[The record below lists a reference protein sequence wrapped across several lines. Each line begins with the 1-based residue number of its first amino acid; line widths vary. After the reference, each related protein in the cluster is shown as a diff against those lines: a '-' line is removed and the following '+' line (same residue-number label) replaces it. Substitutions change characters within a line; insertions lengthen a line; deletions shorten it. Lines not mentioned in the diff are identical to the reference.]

1 MWLKVLLEE
10 FMDVAQ
16 SEQTSRTVRIICTI
30 FVSLVLILGIACL
43 FLLAFLIEEAGLFRR
58 AVSLI
63 LGIGILGVEMHPDTD
78 QFIRVENGQALVCVG
93 NRKETLDFQ
102 CCLKTGDGIF
112 VPAGSWHNI
121 CNTGDCPL
129 KLSSIYAPPHH
140 PKGTV
145 HCTKADAVSKD

>member
-63 LGIGILGVEMHPDTD
+63 LGIGILAYYVYFFENRFAQNQKYKEVLMKERLPKRRKNHAMPGLWSRDGAGRD
-78 QFIRVENGQALVCVG
+78 RVCRRRL
-93 NRKETLDFQ
+93 
-102 CCLKTGDGIF
+102 
-112 VPAGSWHNI
+112 
-121 CNTGDCPL
+121 
-129 KLSSIYAPPHH
+129 
-140 PKGTV
+140 
-145 HCTKADAVSKD
+145 

>member
-63 LGIGILGVEMHPDTD
+63 LGIGILAYFVY
-78 QFIRVENGQALVCVG
+78 FLKIVLRRIR
-93 NRKETLDFQ
+93 
-102 CCLKTGDGIF
+102 
-112 VPAGSWHNI
+112 NI
-121 CNTGDCPL
+121 
-129 KLSSIYAPPHH
+129 KKS
-140 PKGTV
+140 
-145 HCTKADAVSKD
+145 

>member
-63 LGIGILGVEMHPDTD
+63 LGIGILAYYVY
-78 QFIRVENGQALVCVG
+78 FLKIVLRRIR
-93 NRKETLDFQ
+93 
-102 CCLKTGDGIF
+102 
-112 VPAGSWHNI
+112 NI
-121 CNTGDCPL
+121 KKSC
-129 KLSSIYAPPHH
+129 
-140 PKGTV
+140 
-145 HCTKADAVSKD
+145 

>member
-58 AVSLI
+58 TVSLI
-63 LGIGILGVEMHPDTD
+63 LGIVILAYYVY
-78 QFIRVENGQALVCVG
+78 FLKIVLRRIR
-93 NRKETLDFQ
+93 
-102 CCLKTGDGIF
+102 
-112 VPAGSWHNI
+112 NI
-121 CNTGDCPL
+121 
-129 KLSSIYAPPHH
+129 KKS
-140 PKGTV
+140 
-145 HCTKADAVSKD
+145 

>member
-58 AVSLI
+58 AASLI
-63 LGIGILGVEMHPDTD
+63 LGIGILAYYVY
-78 QFIRVENGQALVCVG
+78 FLKIVLRRIR
-93 NRKETLDFQ
+93 
-102 CCLKTGDGIF
+102 
-112 VPAGSWHNI
+112 NI
-121 CNTGDCPL
+121 
-129 KLSSIYAPPHH
+129 KKS
-140 PKGTV
+140 
-145 HCTKADAVSKD
+145 

>member
-1 MWLKVLLEE
+1 METHSFKKGSCGACVNNHGPAPCIVHVMGAVQKNQN
-10 FMDVAQ
+10 F
-16 SEQTSRTVRIICTI
+16 RTVFWTG
-30 FVSLVLILGIACL
+30 SCL
-43 FLLAFLIEEAGLFRR
+43 QMTLMHIPTCGE
-58 AVSLI
+58 I
-63 LGIGILGVEMHPDTD
+63 GVEMHPDTD

-93 NRKETLDFQ
+93 NRKESLDFQ

>member
-43 FLLAFLIEEAGLFRR
+43 FLRAFLIEEAGLFRR

-63 LGIGILGVEMHPDTD
+63 LGIGILAYYVY
-78 QFIRVENGQALVCVG
+78 FLKIVLRRIR
-93 NRKETLDFQ
+93 
-102 CCLKTGDGIF
+102 
-112 VPAGSWHNI
+112 NI
-121 CNTGDCPL
+121 
-129 KLSSIYAPPHH
+129 KKS
-140 PKGTV
+140 
-145 HCTKADAVSKD
+145 

>member
-58 AVSLI
+58 VASLI
-63 LGIGILGVEMHPDTD
+63 LCIGILAYYVY
-78 QFIRVENGQALVCVG
+78 FLKIVLRRIRNI
-93 NRKETLDFQ
+93 KE
-102 CCLKTGDGIF
+102 
-112 VPAGSWHNI
+112 S
-121 CNTGDCPL
+121 
-129 KLSSIYAPPHH
+129 
-140 PKGTV
+140 
-145 HCTKADAVSKD
+145 